1 MDIAKLSFIRFSDL
15 TIPRNTFSSSS
26 EELNSYFYTQVSQDI
41 KRRVTN
47 CFVLIDP
54 ENQTIVGYYTLAAS
68 SISLKDLPIEKQ
80 KKLPRYPSVPV
91 VRLGRL
97 ALDKRYIGKGLGR
110 FLLVDAILRVVNAD
124 IAAYAIVV
132 DAKDKNAAAF
142 YQKYGFLSYADN
154 DKLLY
159 YPLSY
164 WK

>member
-1 MDIAKLSFIRFSDL
+1 M
-15 TIPRNTFSSSS
+15 
-26 EELNSYFYTQVSQDI
+26 
-41 KRRVTN
+41 
-47 CFVLIDP
+47 
-54 ENQTIVGYYTLAAS
+54 
-68 SISLKDLPIEKQ
+68 
-80 KKLPRYPSVPV
+80 
-91 VRLGRL
+91 
-97 ALDKRYIGKGLGR
+97 GR

-132 DAKDKNAAAF
+132 DAKDKNATAF

>member
-54 ENQTIVGYYTLAAS
+54 ENQTTVGYYTLAAS

-80 KKLPRYPSVPV
+80 KNSLVI
-91 VRLGRL
+91 L
-97 ALDKRYIGKGLGR
+97 A
-110 FLLVDAILRVVNAD
+110 
-124 IAAYAIVV
+124 
-132 DAKDKNAAAF
+132 
-142 YQKYGFLSYADN
+142 FLSFD
-154 DKLLY
+154 LVV
-159 YPLSY
+159 
-164 WK
+164 